1 MAKFDMYDAW
11 HKMDDDYVS
20 GVDLQAKGQEQ
31 LSNTKVNPLH
41 DLAESVTEWIGDMD
55 KAGQKLA
62 VAAGEAYK
70 TGNFDAI
77 DDMSLPDVDAPL
89 LPKKRLHRLCRM
101 LWMMLAILL
110 PKTPSLS

>member
-41 DLAESVTEWIGDMD
+41 DLAESVTE
-55 KAGQKLA
+55 
-62 VAAGEAYK
+62 
-70 TGNFDAI
+70 
-77 DDMSLPDVDAPL
+77 
-89 LPKKRLHRLCRM
+89 
-101 LWMMLAILL
+101 
-110 PKTPSLS
+110 